1 MASKTFIELI
11 DKCKKIHNKKSY
23 DYASN
28 NNPHSNF
35 EFASE
40 FAHNFMSAPDHTY
53 ATIIGIK
60 IARLIELL
68 NGKEPKNESVE
79 DTFIDLANYVLLWG
93 AYVKDTN
100 SRTDKTSGGGNPI

>member
-1 MASKTFIELI
+1 MESRTYEELVAKAI
-11 DKCKKIHNKKSY
+11 NIHHAKSH
-23 DYASN
+23 DYASD

-35 EFASE
+35 IFSSCLAVQ
-40 FAHNFMSAPDHTY
+40 FNGQMDKVY

-60 IARLIELL
+60 LARLIELL

-93 AYVKDTN
+93 AYVKDN
-100 SRTDKTSGGGNPI
+100 SRTDKTSGGGNSI